1 MKTLFFI
8 FILNLP
14 ASAEALI
21 RRMID
26 NHETVIQNQLTLQL
40 YSFTTAP
47 FEKINEDQE
56 ARADMATALVDCRM
70 GTAEL
75 FFALYLEWSSHGVD
89 FKSNRIWRS
98 RASMIRKMFKSISI
112 ENFKK
117 HINTVGAEQMNTYF
131 TNYDKKNL
139 ENDMRKFMAFLK
151 E

>member
-1 MKTLFFI
+1 
-8 FILNLP
+8 
-14 ASAEALI
+14 
-21 RRMID
+21 MID
-26 NHETVIQNQLTLQL
+26 DHETVIQDQLALQL
-40 YSFTTAP
+40 YGYTVAP
-47 FEKINEDQE
+47 YEKIIHDKE
-56 ARADMATALVDCRM
+56 ARDDMVIALVDCRM

-112 ENFKK
+112 EKFEKY
-117 HINTVGAEQMNTYF
+117 INLVGAEQMNTYF

-139 ENDMRKFMAFLK
+139 ENDMRKFKDFIK

>member
-1 MKTLFFI
+1 MLS
-8 FILNLP
+8 LS
-14 ASAEALI
+14 ASAEVLI
-21 RRMID
+21 KRMID
-26 NHETVIQNQLTLQL
+26 DHETVIQNQLALQL

-47 FEKINEDQE
+47 FEKINHNKE
-56 ARADMATALVDCRM
+56 ARDNMVTSLVDCRM

-89 FKSNRIWRS
+89 FKSNRVWRS

-112 ENFKK
+112 EKFTEY
-117 HINTVGAEQMNTYF
+117 INSVGADQMNTYF

-139 ENDMRKFMAFLK
+139 ELDMRKFIIFLK